1 MVAGPRKVK
10 WAGNSVR
17 ILVRSCPVLNALAC
31 TWQSHVAL
39 QVVKTT
45 GYSHT
50 EKAGVGGSTPSLAS
64 TFKALARPPNGSY
77 VPKRS
82 HFLRMD
88 VWALAY
94 ATCMGNP

>member
-1 MVAGPRKVK
+1 MPKTLPNDIYSQCFRFRWFGCSSKEIEDTFGWSQALAREV
-10 WAGNSVR
+10 AGNSVR

-50 EKAGVGGSTPSLAS
+50 EKAGVGGSTPSLATIFS
-64 TFKALARPPNGSY
+64 IT
-77 VPKRS
+77 
-82 HFLRMD
+82 
-88 VWALAY
+88 
-94 ATCMGNP
+94 

>member
-50 EKAGVGGSTPSLAS
+50 EKAGVGGSTRWLPPH
-64 TFKALARPPNGSY
+64 FKA
-77 VPKRS
+77 
-82 HFLRMD
+82 
-88 VWALAY
+88 
-94 ATCMGNP
+94 GN